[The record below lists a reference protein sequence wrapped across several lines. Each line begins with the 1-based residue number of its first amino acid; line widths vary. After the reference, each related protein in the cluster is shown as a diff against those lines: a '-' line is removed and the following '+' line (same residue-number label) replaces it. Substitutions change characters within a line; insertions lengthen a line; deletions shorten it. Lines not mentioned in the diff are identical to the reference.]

1 MNIAT
6 RGLTVLIGCGAV
18 VFGVTSAAVAVPAQ
32 PSLTVSSIVDSCDQ
46 NVAPGQFACMSMRRG
61 DLGFKSATS
70 YAPQST
76 NPLLTPSGYG
86 PASLQSAYLLPSS
99 TAGSGQRVYVVDAY
113 DDPNAE
119 ADLGTYRSQY
129 GLPACTT
136 SNGCFQ
142 KLNQSGLT
150 SPMPT
155 PNSGWAG
162 EISLDLD
169 MVSAICPNC
178 GITLIESKDATN
190 NLFIAVKEA
199 ATLGA
204 KYVSMSWG
212 GPESGAEATYDA
224 TYFKPTG
231 VVYTASTGDGDYQA
245 GVIYPATSPS
255 VVAVGGTSLNSAANA
270 RGWAETVWNNGGS
283 QGTGSGCSS
292 DEAKPAWQSIV
303 STSVCSRRAD
313 SDVSAVADPYTG
325 VAVYQTY
332 GGSGWAVY
340 GGTSAS
346 APIIASTY
354 ALAGAPAA
362 TDKPASYL
370 YAHTGNLFDVTSGSN
385 GTCSPTLL
393 CTAASGWDGPTGLGT
408 PNGLGAFTAN
418 GAPANTVTVTNPGS
432 QTGTV
437 NTPASLQITASDS
450 GGATLTYGASGLPT
464 GLSINSSTGLISG
477 TPTTAGTYSATVTAH
492 DSTAASGSATF
503 SWTINPASTAN
514 TVTVTNPGSQ
524 TGTVNTPASL
534 QITASD
540 SGGATLTYGASGLP
554 TGLSINSSTGLISGT
569 PTTAG
574 TYSATVAAHDSTAAS
589 GSATFSWTINPA
601 SGGTCSGQL
610 LKNPGFESGSASWST
625 TSGVINTN
633 GAHAHTG
640 LGYAWLDGYGR
651 SHTDLLYQTIKI
663 PAGCHATWTYYL
675 WINSADTS
683 TTAHD
688 KLTVTANATTVQAL
702 SNLNRGSGYVLQTLN
717 LSSFAGQTVV
727 LKWTGVENSSL
738 QTSFFV
744 DDTAVTLS

>member
-6 RGLTVLIGCGAV
+6 RGLTVLIGCGAIV
-18 VFGVTSAAVAVPAQ
+18 IGVTSAAVAVPAQ

-292 DEAKPAWQSIV
+292 DEAKPTWQSIV

-370 YAHTGNLFDVTSGSN
+370 YAHTGSLFDVTSGSN

-450 GGATLTYGASGLPT
+450 GGATLTYGAGGLPT
-464 GLSINSSTGLISG
+464 GLSINSSTGVISG
-477 TPTTAGTYSATVTAH
+477 TPTTAGTYSATVT
-492 DSTAASGSATF
+492 
-503 SWTINPASTAN
+503 
-514 TVTVTNPGSQ
+514 
-524 TGTVNTPASL
+524 
-534 QITASD
+534 
-540 SGGATLTYGASGLP
+540 
-554 TGLSINSSTGLISGT
+554 
-569 PTTAG
+569 
-574 TYSATVAAHDSTAAS
+574 AHDSTAAS

-610 LKNPGFESGSASWST
+610 LKNPGFESGSASWSA

-633 GAHAHTG
+633 GTHAHTG